1 MKLSKLFINFLIEM
15 YSFTFQFEKW
25 TTSQLV
31 AVLSE
36 PMTETQFD
44 VFVSLMK
51 NLIKPLLSP
60 VVVKMLT
67 NMFMKPALN
76 LGF

>member
-1 MKLSKLFINFLIEM
+1 M
-15 YSFTFQFEKW
+15 
-25 TTSQLV
+25 V
-31 AVLSE
+31 AVRKE

-44 VFVSLMK
+44 VFASVTK
-51 NLIKPLLSP
+51 NLIMILLSL
-60 VVVKMLT
+60 VDAKIIT